1 MMPNDTTLRHRH
13 DDVQPLISPPRSVI
27 SSSTPEISI
36 SQHSHLHHHNHNHHG
51 LKVLP
56 ASPAYLDTLRCRDH
70 HFGQQYMLALTLA
83 GMCCSLLYTVF
94 GLFHVDVF
102 LRVYQLPWH
111 SYSVGMLI
119 FAVISTANDVL
130 GAWFLDTAATKMNR
144 SDLIGVS
151 GCIFSLFFL

>member
-1 MMPNDTTLRHRH
+1 MMPNDTKLRHRH
-13 DDVQPLISPPRSVI
+13 DDVLPQISSPRAAISQATPEGSI
-27 SSSTPEISI
+27 SSS
-36 SQHSHLHHHNHNHHG
+36 QHHHHG
-51 LKVLP
+51 LKAPP
-56 ASPAYLDTLRCRDH
+56 ASPAYLDSLRSRDH

-83 GMCCSLLYTVF
+83 GMCSSLLSTIF

-102 LRVYQLPWH
+102 LRVYQLPWD
-111 SYSVGMLI
+111 SYSVGTLI

-130 GAWFLDTAATKMNR
+130 GAWLLDTAATKMNR